1 MGINIINPGE
11 FKHRIIIQKHIK
23 ALDDD
28 GIPIGKWN
36 NIYECK
42 AKIINTSA
50 KEYILNQG
58 VVGENTKKFTIRYPK
73 SISITNEDR
82 LIYNDIIYN
91 IVYASDIQELHK
103 YLEIVAEV
111 IK

>member
-1 MGINIINPGE
+1 MIDTINSGE
-11 FKHRIIIQKHIK
+11 FRHRIIIQKHIQSK
-23 ALDDD
+23 DED
-28 GIPIGKWN
+28 GIPSYTWEMIH
-36 NIYECK
+36 ECK

-58 VVGENTKKFTIRYPK
+58 VMNENTKKFTIRYPK
-73 SISITNEDR
+73 LVSITNENR
-82 LIYNDIIYN
+82 LIYNDIAYN
-91 IVYASDIQELHK
+91 ILYASDIQELHK

>member
-1 MGINIINPGE
+1 MIDTINSGE
-11 FKHRIIIQKHIK
+11 FRHIIQIQKHTPT
-23 ALDDD
+23 LDDD
-28 GIPIGKWN
+28 GIPIGKWDTV
-36 NIYECK
+36 YECK

-58 VVGENTKKFTIRYPK
+58 TVGEDTKKFTIRYPK

-82 LIYNDIIYN
+82 LIYNNIIYN
-91 IVYASDIQELHK
+91 ISYASDIQELHK